1 MNYFKLLTIF
11 LLSFTMIACSS
22 DEDFNTQEAT
32 VEFQSAEIEVKELTS
47 ILNLPIVVKGERN
60 GLIKVHVILKENN
73 SGFESEK
80 AILITEDHLSIPM
93 RTESV
98 NVETLLSIANEQIVQ
113 NRYFSIA
120 IADVE
125 GATAGS
131 INTCKINIVENSPIE
146 GKYSMEGKSQL
157 PTPTGVTGYA
167 CTFTS
172 VVNTFQ
178 QIYLDFGHG
187 GAAIAD
193 VEATGNEGE
202 YKLTI
207 TASQPVGMYS
217 DNRVELTH
225 KQISGGM
232 WIKTSEPIIGIYKDK
247 VISFEV
253 GHALGLEIPALNSW
267 LGLVGSYTDDNGKS
281 VPLKFIKQ

>member
-98 NVETLLSIANEQIVQ
+98 NVETLLHLQSLLKKSDSAL
-113 NRYFSIA
+113 FA
-120 IADVE
+120 HWLLKE
-125 GATAGS
+125 GFPHLLILFASEWIG
-131 INTCKINIVENSPIE
+131 
-146 GKYSMEGKSQL
+146 GL
-157 PTPTGVTGYA
+157 P
-167 CTFTS
+167 
-172 VVNTFQ
+172 
-178 QIYLDFGHG
+178 L
-187 GAAIAD
+187 
-193 VEATGNEGE
+193 
-202 YKLTI
+202 
-207 TASQPVGMYS
+207 
-217 DNRVELTH
+217 
-225 KQISGGM
+225 
-232 WIKTSEPIIGIYKDK
+232 
-247 VISFEV
+247 
-253 GHALGLEIPALNSW
+253 
-267 LGLVGSYTDDNGKS
+267 
-281 VPLKFIKQ
+281 